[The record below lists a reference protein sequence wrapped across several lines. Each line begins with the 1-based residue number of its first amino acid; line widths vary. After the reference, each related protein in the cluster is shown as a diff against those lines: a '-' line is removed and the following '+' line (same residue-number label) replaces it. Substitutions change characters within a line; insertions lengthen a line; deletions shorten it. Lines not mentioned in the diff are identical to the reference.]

1 MHTLYKILAAASALA
16 LTFAGAGA
24 APSAG
29 DVARDRA
36 RGIRLPET
44 DNHYRA
50 TRDYIE
56 DEPDGD
62 YLHASEAAHE
72 AFRDIK
78 FSVRIHW
85 GIYSIRESLATAARE
100 RGAAP
105 EDLGTSGESWPFLLL
120 NNAAKDDYNQLYKT
134 FNPTGFNAEE
144 WTAFFKASG
153 LQCLAFTTKHHEGF
167 SLFHTRTRVKKRVNY
182 TGAAPVLEDC
192 DLAYSIEETP
202 FKRDIV
208 GELCAAARRAGLKM
222 DLYFSHP
229 DWYDADFRP
238 CVKHP
243 AAALG
248 ARTPEETERMVAR
261 HRGQLREILSNYGKI
276 DLLCLDMWLEPDLWP
291 RLKETIK
298 QVRAEHPGLMLR
310 ARGIGNYGDYYTPEG
325 FVPGAKE
332 NTNMPWMT
340 IYPLGSVFS
349 YENDASKYK
358 GTKWIVWNLV
368 DACAKG
374 GSFMVGIG
382 PDVSGRFHPAAVGQL
397 LAAGRWLET
406 NGRGIYETRARE
418 VWKEDGDGFSI
429 RFTRTKDAK
438 TVFAFTDKWPGREL
452 ILKSVKPRPGG
463 AIKLLGHGQNLP
475 WETTAGGGVK
485 IILPDELDDATA
497 RPGEHVWGFEI
508 EV

>member
-1 MHTLYKILAAASALA
+1 MHSLYKTASATAVLALILA
-16 LTFAGAGA
+16 AGA
-24 APSAG
+24 APSG
-29 DVARDRA
+29 VAVEKDRA
-36 RGIRLPET
+36 RDIRLPKT

-56 DEPDGD
+56 DVPDLD
-62 YLHASEAAHE
+62 YLHAPEAAHE
-72 AFRDIK
+72 AFRNIK

-85 GIYSIRESLATAARE
+85 GVYSIRESLAAESVA
-100 RGAAP
+100 RGAPP

-120 NNAAKDDYNQLYKT
+120 NNVAKGEYNHLYKT
-134 FNPTGFNAEE
+134 FNPSGFNAEE
-144 WTAFFKASG
+144 WVSFFKAAG
-153 LQCLAFTTKHHEGF
+153 LQCFAFTTKHHEGF
-167 SLFHTRTRVKKRVNY
+167 SLFHTKTRVKKRVNY
-182 TGAAPVLEDC
+182 AGAAPTLEDC

-208 GELCAAARRAGLKM
+208 GELCAAGHKAGLKI

-238 CVKHP
+238 YVKHP

-248 ARTPEETERMVAR
+248 ERAPEETERLVER
-261 HRGQLREILSNYGKI
+261 HRAQLREILSNYGKI
-276 DLLCLDMWLEPDLWP
+276 DLLCLDMWLGPDLWP

-298 QVRAEHPGLMLR
+298 LVRAEHPDLMMR

-349 YENDASKYK
+349 YEQDAKNYK

-382 PDVSGRFHPAAVGQL
+382 PDVSGCFHPAAVEQL
-397 LAAGRWLET
+397 RAAGRWLEV

-418 VWKEDGDGFSI
+418 TWKEDGGEFSI
-429 RFTRTKDAK
+429 RLTRTKDAK
-438 TVFAFTDKWPGREL
+438 TVFAFVDKWPGGEL
-452 ILKSVKPRPGG
+452 VLRSVKPRPGV
-463 AIKLLGHGQNLP
+463 AIKLLGREQALR
-475 WETTAGGGVK
+475 WENTAAGGVR
-485 IILPDELDDATA
+485 IFLPDELRDSSA
-497 RPGEHVWGFEI
+497 RPCEHIWGFEI
-508 EV
+508 GV